1 MSITS
6 SVKPRIVG
14 YDVQRV
20 RADFPILRQKV
31 HGKPL
36 VYLDN
41 AASAQKPRSVIEAVR
56 HYYENDHANV
66 HRAVHTLSERA
77 TEAYEEARLRAQ
89 RFIGAACLRE
99 VIFTR
104 GTTEGINLVA
114 QTFGRMNVHPGDE
127 VVLTALEHH
136 SNIVPW
142 QVLCQEKGATL
153 RVVPVTD
160 AGELRMDEFER
171 LLSPATRMVA
181 VAHVSNALGTI
192 NPIRQIIRMAHEH
205 GAAVLIDGA
214 QAVPHLRVDVRD
226 LDCDFYV
233 FSGHKVYGPTGIGIL
248 YGKAQHLELM
258 PPYQTGGDMISH
270 VSFER
275 TMWNELP
282 YKFEA
287 GTPNVAGAV
296 GLGSALEYV
305 EEVGRDA
312 IARHEQQLLEH
323 ATARLGAIGGLRL
336 IGTAHD
342 KASVLSFVIDDPPLS
357 ALDVGTQL
365 DLQGIAVRTGHHCC
379 QPLMERFGI
388 PGTTR
393 ASFAMYN
400 TLAEVDALADTLE
413 RIVATARPRSVAGAA
428 PSGNSARTEA
438 LYPPAVA
445 GSPQE
450 AADLLS
456 EDFDFMEDWADKY
469 NYLIDLGTKLLPLP
483 DEFRTEPYRVHG
495 CQSTVYLHA
504 RKRPGTADVMEFLAD
519 SDADIVRG
527 LLAVLQRVFSGQRAA
542 AVLAFDT
549 PGFWRRLGLDQNLT
563 SGRRNGLGAMVERL
577 RTLAAGLIDVKEPA

>member
-1 MSITS
+1 MSIAS
-6 SVKPRIVG
+6 STRPRAAG
-14 YDVQRV
+14 YDVQRI
-20 RADFPILRQKV
+20 RADFPILKQKV

-41 AASAQKPRSVIEAVR
+41 AASTQKPRVVIDALR
-56 HYYENDHANV
+56 HYYESDHANV

-89 RFIGAACLRE
+89 RFIGASCLRE

-104 GTTEGINLVA
+104 GATEAINLVA
-114 QTFGRMNVHPGDE
+114 QTFGRMQVHPGDE
-127 VVLTALEHH
+127 IVLTAMEHH

-142 QVLCQEKGATL
+142 QMLCQEKGAAL
-153 RVVPVTD
+153 RVVPVND
-160 AGELRMDEFER
+160 AGELDMDAFGR
-171 LLSPATRMVA
+171 LLSPATRVVA

-192 NPIRQIIRMAHEH
+192 NPVRRIVQLAHEH

-214 QAVPHLRVDVRD
+214 QAVPHLRVDVRA

-248 YGKAQHLELM
+248 YGKPEHLELM

-287 GTPNVAGAV
+287 GTPNIAGAV
-296 GLGSALEYV
+296 GLGAALEYV

-312 IARHEQQLLEH
+312 IAEHEQRLLEH
-323 ATARLGAIGGLRL
+323 ATERLSAIAGLRL
-336 IGTAHD
+336 IGTARE
-342 KASVLSFVIDDPPLS
+342 KASVLSFAIDDPPLS

-379 QPLMERFGI
+379 QPLMERYGI
-388 PGTTR
+388 PGTAR
-393 ASFAMYN
+393 ASLALYN
-400 TLAEVDALADTLE
+400 TREEIDALADALE
-413 RIVATARPRSVAGAA
+413 RIIASARPRPIAVGSVRAEPA
-428 PSGNSARTEA
+428 
-438 LYPPAVA
+438 YPAAVA
-445 GSPQE
+445 ASPQE
-450 AADLLS
+450 AAAALA
-456 EDFDFMEDWADKY
+456 EDFDFMDDWADKY
-469 NYLIDLGTKLLPLP
+469 NYLIDLGRTLPPLP
-483 DEFRTEPYRVHG
+483 DEFRTEANRVHG
-495 CQSTVYLHA
+495 CQSTVFLHA
-504 RKRPGTADVMEFLAD
+504 RKKPGTADVMEFLAD

-527 LLAVLQRVFSGQRAA
+527 LLALLERVYSGRRAA
-542 AVLAFDT
+542 AVVEFDT
-549 PGFWRRLGLDQNLT
+549 PAFWRRLGLDQNLT
-563 SGRRNGLGAMVERL
+563 TGRRNGLGAMVERL
-577 RTLAAGLIDVKEPA
+577 QAFAAGMIKESA

>member
-1 MSITS
+1 MSIAS
-6 SVKPRIVG
+6 SVKPRVVG
-14 YDVQRV
+14 YEVQRI
-20 RADFPILRQKV
+20 RADFPILKQKV

-41 AASAQKPRSVIEAVR
+41 AASAQKPRVVIDALK

-89 RFIGAACLRE
+89 RFIGASCLRE

-127 VVLTALEHH
+127 VVVTVLEHH

-153 RVVPVTD
+153 RVVSVNE
-160 AGELRMDEFER
+160 AGELDMDEFGR
-171 LLSPATRMVA
+171 MLSPATRIVT

-192 NPIRQIIRMAHEH
+192 NPVRRIIQMAHEH

-248 YGKAQHLELM
+248 YGKARHLELM

-275 TMWNELP
+275 TTWNELP

-287 GTPNVAGAV
+287 GTPHVAGAV
-296 GLGSALEYV
+296 GLGAALEYV
-305 EEVGRDA
+305 EEIGRDA
-312 IARHEQQLLEH
+312 IAQHEARLLEH
-323 ATARLGAIGGLRL
+323 ATARLSAIAGLRL
-336 IGTAHD
+336 IGTARD

-365 DLQGIAVRTGHHCC
+365 DLQGVAVRTGHHCC
-379 QPLMERFGI
+379 QPLMEHFGI
-388 PGTTR
+388 AGTAR
-393 ASFAMYN
+393 ASLAMYN
-400 TLAEVDALADTLE
+400 TREEVDAFADALE
-413 RIVATARPRSVAGAA
+413 RIVASARPRPVGVGRVCAE
-428 PSGNSARTEA
+428 PV
-438 LYPPAVA
+438 YPAAVA
-445 GSPQE
+445 ASPEE
-450 AADLLS
+450 AADALA
-456 EDFDFMEDWADKY
+456 EDFDLMDDWADKY
-469 NYLIDLGTKLLPLP
+469 NYLIDLGSKLPPLP
-483 DEFRTEPYRVHG
+483 DEFRTEAHRVHG

-504 RKRPGTADVMEFLAD
+504 RKQPGAADVMEFLAD

-527 LLAVLQRVFSGQRAA
+527 LLAVLERVFSGQRAA
-542 AVLAFDT
+542 AVIEFDT

-563 SGRRNGLGAMVERL
+563 TGRRNGLGAMVERL
-577 RTLAAGLIDVKEPA
+577 RAFAEGMVRDE

>member
-1 MSITS
+1 MSIAS
-6 SVKPRIVG
+6 SIKPRTAG
-14 YDVQRV
+14 YDVQRI
-20 RADFPILRQKV
+20 RADYPILKQKV

-41 AASAQKPRSVIEAVR
+41 AASAQKPRVVLDALR

-89 RFIGAACLRE
+89 RFIGASCLRE

-114 QTFGRMNVHPGDE
+114 HTFGRINVHPGDE
-127 VVLTALEHH
+127 VVVTVLEHH

-153 RVVPVTD
+153 RVVPINE
-160 AGELRMDEFER
+160 AGELDMDEFGR
-171 LLSPATRMVA
+171 MLSPATRIVA

-192 NPIRQIIRMAHEH
+192 NPVRRIVQMAHEH

-214 QAVPHLRVDVRD
+214 QAVPHMRVDVRD

-248 YGKAQHLELM
+248 YGKARQLELM

-287 GTPNVAGAV
+287 GTPHIAGAV
-296 GLGSALEYV
+296 GLGAALEYV
-305 EEVGRDA
+305 EEIGRDA
-312 IARHEQQLLEH
+312 IAHHEARLLEH
-323 ATARLGAIGGLRL
+323 ATARLSAITGLRL
-336 IGTAHD
+336 IGTARE

-379 QPLMERFGI
+379 QPLMDRYGI
-388 PGTTR
+388 AGTAR
-393 ASFAMYN
+393 ASLALYN
-400 TLAEVDALADTLE
+400 TREEVDALADALE
-413 RIVATARPRSVAGAA
+413 RIVASARPRPVGVGRVRAE
-428 PSGNSARTEA
+428 PV
-438 LYPPAVA
+438 YPAAVA
-445 GSPQE
+445 ASPEGS
-450 AADLLS
+450 ANALA
-456 EDFDFMEDWADKY
+456 EDFDLMDDWADKY
-469 NYLIDLGTKLLPLP
+469 NYLIDLGSKLPPLP
-483 DEFRTEPYRVHG
+483 DEFRTEANRVHG

-504 RKRPGTADVMEFLAD
+504 RKKPGSADVMEFLAD

-527 LLAVLQRVFSGQRAA
+527 LLAVLERVFSGQRAA
-542 AVLAFDT
+542 AVVAFDT
-549 PGFWRRLGLDQNLT
+549 PAFWRRLGLDQNLT
-563 SGRRNGLGAMVERL
+563 TGRRNGLGAMVERL
-577 RTLAAGLIDVKEPA
+577 RDFAAGIVKESV